1 MKRLWTL
8 TAATLAILLLLSTP
22 TLTSAFLTNA
32 AMLALRKGLVARD
45 FEASQTSAGMEDSV
59 EKLAG
64 RSTGTSL

>member
-32 AMLALRKGLVARD
+32 AMLALRKGLVAQ
-45 FEASQTSAGMEDSV
+45 EN
-59 EKLAG
+59 LALETY
-64 RSTGTSL
+64 SHIMSCLTV